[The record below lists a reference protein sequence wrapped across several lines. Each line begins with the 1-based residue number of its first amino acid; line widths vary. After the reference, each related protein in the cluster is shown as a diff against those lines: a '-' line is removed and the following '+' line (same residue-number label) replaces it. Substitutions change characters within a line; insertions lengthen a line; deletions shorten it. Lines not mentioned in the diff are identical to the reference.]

1 MGGRI
6 MLKVNHLSFSYS
18 KNNNV
23 IDDVSFSLKEGQI
36 NVLLGPNGIGKST
49 ILKCLNGILKPKEG
63 EIEILNRKIKEYKG
77 KQLAKTIA
85 YVEQSPHIDNLN
97 VYETILLG
105 RTPYITFAPTKEDK
119 EIVNK
124 VIREIGLEDLL
135 HRNISSLSGGE
146 RQKVMIAL
154 ALASNSR
161 ILLLDEPT
169 ANLDIKNA
177 LMIMNLIKSLTKKEN
192 LTVLIS
198 MHDISLAYHYGDY
211 FLCMKDKK
219 IKYSLDKKDL
229 NSGVLEEIYDVKIKL
244 ENNIV
249 SLMEEKKDEK

>member
-1 MGGRI
+1 

-23 IDDVSFSLKEGQI
+23 IEDVSFSLKEGQI

-49 ILKCLNGILKPKEG
+49 VLKCLNGILKPNEG
-63 EIEILNRKIKEYKG
+63 EIAIFDKNIKEYKG
-77 KQLAKTIA
+77 RELAKLVA

-97 VYETILLG
+97 VYETIMLG
-105 RTPYITFAPTKEDK
+105 RTPYITFSPTKEDK

-124 VIREIGLEDLL
+124 VIKEIGLEDLL

-146 RQKVMIAL
+146 KQKVMIAL
-154 ALASNSR
+154 ALASNSK

-198 MHDISLAYHYGDY
+198 MHDISLAYNYGDY
-211 FLCMKDKK
+211 FLCMKDQS
-219 IKYSLDKKDL
+219 IKYSLKKEEL
-229 NSGVLEEIYDVKIKL
+229 TSGVLEEIYDVKIKL
-244 ENNIV
+244 ENNTL
-249 SLMEEKKDEK
+249 SFQEEIKDEK